1 MIKIIS
7 VKTIHCTCDKPSCGY
22 EWDKRKSEDP
32 KELPKMC
39 PKCKTYKWNS
49 GGEK

>member
-1 MIKIIS
+1 MIKIINIET
-7 VKTIHCTCDKPSCGY
+7 VHCTCDKCTY
-22 EWDKRKSEDP
+22 EWDKRKSTES